1 MEQLAGIHDFVDQAA
16 AELGLGED
24 DAFACR
30 LAADEAAANAFEH
43 AYAGRPGKVE
53 LSILC
58 DAHEISL
65 EVRNWGNP
73 FDPAAIAEPSIDRP
87 LEERQV
93 GGLGIFLIRKF
104 MNQVSFGFHAQE
116 GNTITMRRRL
126 GTSPESRVLS
136 PKSAPSDFGL
146 RTRDSGLGTD

>member
-53 LSILC
+53 LSIQC
-58 DAHEISL
+58 DAHDISL
-65 EVRNWGNP
+65 EVRNWGSP

-104 MNQVSFGFHAQE
+104 MDEVSFGFHAHE

-126 GTSPESRVLS
+126 LRGSHESRVASPESS
-136 PKSAPSDFGL
+136 EGE
-146 RTRDSGLGTD
+146 RDSGLVTRDS

>member
-16 AELGLGED
+16 ADLGLGED
-24 DAFACR
+24 DTFACR

-53 LSILC
+53 VSISC
-58 DAHEISL
+58 VSHDIQL
-65 EVRNWGNP
+65 EVRNWGQP

-93 GGLGIFLIRKF
+93 GGLGIFLMRKF
-104 MNQVSFGFHAQE
+104 MDEVSFGFHAHE

-126 GTSPESRVLS
+126 VTNPKSEAQS
-136 PKSAPSDFGL
+136 PK
-146 RTRDSGLGTD
+146 LGPG